1 MVSSTV
7 PAIDPETLMRQIEE
21 FDALGIHRTGTA
33 GDNAATKWLI
43 EQLAV
48 AGVRGE
54 SHEFRFPLLSTGR
67 AAVEIGSV
75 PIDGHAQMDA
85 GLTPRGGVSGPLVPA
100 ESPRPG
106 AIAVLEIDVGATAG
120 HGIEA
125 VIERCGREGAAGLVV
140 AARRGQGSFFL
151 MNATRPGWPSP
162 LPVLFVPHG
171 QAAPLLAGATGEA
184 SARLVIEGE
193 RVLGT
198 GTNVV
203 ARLAADAPADGARPL
218 GVMTPKSGWFTCAA
232 ERGGGIVTWLAA
244 ARIAAATAGRTRDV
258 VLLATSGHELGHA
271 GLESYLLEHPALATD
286 VERWIHLGASIG
298 AAVQPSLSLF
308 ASDRELSSW
317 AGKALQDAGAG
328 PYRVVAPGIAPGGE
342 ARNVATRGGRFV
354 SLAGGHAF
362 FHTPEDRP
370 DKVDPASVARYATAV
385 TNLVRSELVRS
396 A

>member
-1 MVSSTV
+1 MVSSTR
-7 PAIDPETLMRQIEE
+7 PAIELETLMRQIGE
-21 FDALGIHRTGTA
+21 FDAMGIHRTGTP
-33 GDNAATKWLI
+33 GDDQATEWLI
-43 EQLAV
+43 EQLAI

-54 SHEFRFPLLSTGR
+54 SHAFRFPRLTTSR
-67 AAVEIGSV
+67 ASVEIGGV
-75 PIDGHAQMDA
+75 AIDGHAHMDA
-85 GLTPRGGVSGPLVPA
+85 GLTPRGGVTAPLAPA
-100 ESPRPG
+100 ESPRSG
-106 AIAVLEIDVGATAG
+106 TIAVLDIDVGGTAG

-125 VIERCGREGAAGLVV
+125 AIERCAREGAAGLVV
-140 AARRGQGSFFL
+140 ASRRGEGSFFL
-151 MNATRPGWPSP
+151 MNATRLMWPAP
-162 LPVLFVPHG
+162 LPVLFVPQG
-171 QAAPLLAGATGEA
+171 ESAPLVAGAAGGA
-184 SARLVIEGE
+184 PARLTVEGE

-203 ARLAADAPADGARPL
+203 ARIAADAPVDGARPL

-232 ERGGGIVTWLAA
+232 ERGGGIVIWLAA
-244 ARIAAATAGRTRDV
+244 ARVAAAMTGRTRDV

-298 AAVQPSLSLF
+298 AAVQPATNLF
-308 ASDRELSSW
+308 ASDRELSDW
-317 AGKALQDAGAG
+317 AGEALREAEAG
-328 PYRVVAPGIAPGGE
+328 PYRVVTSGIAPGGE

-385 TNLVRSELVRS
+385 TNLVRSELARGG
-396 A
+396 